1 MAQQP
6 APERIDDRLAALLE
20 TEQRLEAK
28 YREAESAS
36 RGKLEAAHAEVA
48 RAKDAALAAVG
59 TTALEEERLDLA
71 AHDAALLAITTEHA
85 NWLATLSSVPDE
97 QIDRLARK
105 ALARALATGGAP

>member
-20 TEQRLEAK
+20 TEQRLEAR

-48 RAKDAALAAVG
+48 RARDAALAAVG
-59 TTALEEERLDLA
+59 TTALEEERSDLA
-71 AHDAALLAITTEHA
+71 AHDAALRAVTEEHVG
-85 NWLATLSSVPDE
+85 WLAKLSAVSDE

-105 ALARALATGGAP
+105 ALARAVATGGLP